1 VICTG
6 LDSPLTHVAALPNP
20 LPVPSADGSTSA
32 TAASAAAYTGDGRTH
47 RIRLVPHLE
56 SSRSLA
62 FDPVVRELASIVVP
76 PGIAPSVAAA
86 SVGGPLVNGRA
97 PALLLKIGR
106 FTDKT
111 LPQPQQVSTG
121 SGGPG
126 GAGTGTLGP
135 GSRAPGQPAPASAQ
149 PQAAGSSV
157 AGGAASNT
165 ERPATGISGPTI
177 PLTGGGG
184 DITSSKV
191 AFKSKVVSRAHAEIW
206 CEPGGKVSGRHLL
219 ATSRLRLASM
229 REWSRAKANPVA
241 APLGGAIYGSGAR
254 RRYNHQSRGLGWR
267 GHCV

>member
-1 VICTG
+1 MLILV
-6 LDSPLTHVAALPNP
+6 VALPNP
-20 LPVPSADGSTSA
+20 LPVPSADASS

-76 PGIAPSVAAA
+76 LGIAPSVAAA
-86 SVGGPLVNGRA
+86 SVSSVGGPLVNGRA

-111 LPQPQQVSTG
+111 LPQPHQVSTG
-121 SGGPG
+121 SGGSG

-135 GSRAPGQPAPASAQ
+135 GSRAPGQPASASAQ
-149 PQAAGSSV
+149 PQTAGSSV
-157 AGGAASNT
+157 AGGGGPAANT
-165 ERPATGISGPTI
+165 ERPATGIGGATI

-206 CEPGGKVSGRHLL
+206 CEPGGKVSGD
-219 ATSRLRLASM
+219 LRRFASI
-229 REWSRAKANPVA
+229 REF
-241 APLGGAIYGSGAR
+241 R
-254 RRYNHQSRGLGWR
+254 RFRE
-267 GHCV
+267 